1 MSNATQR
8 DSVRASKDDTRAV
21 PISST
26 FTLANLLEAQ
36 RTQWEAYNAWQQ
48 SLLTF
53 GKDFWEQW
61 AVRFAGGMPID
72 G

>member
-1 MSNATQR
+1 M
-8 DSVRASKDDTRAV
+8 

-26 FTLANLLEAQ
+26 FTLDNLLEAQ